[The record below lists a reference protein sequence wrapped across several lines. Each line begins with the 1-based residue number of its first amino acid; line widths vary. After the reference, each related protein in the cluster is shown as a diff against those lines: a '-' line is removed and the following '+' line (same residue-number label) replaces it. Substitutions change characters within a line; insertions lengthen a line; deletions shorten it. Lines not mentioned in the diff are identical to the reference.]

1 MRLELRDF
9 SKAYGGSVALRSASL
24 VVEPGTIHGLVG
36 PNGAGKSTL
45 VKIASGIVARDGGH
59 VLVDGEPVVLHRPS
73 DALAI
78 GIVPMPQELT
88 ILPGLS
94 VAENIVIGAEPRRGP
109 FLWPADRHAAARKV
123 IERFGLHLP
132 LAADAAKLTAAQ
144 QRLVMFAH
152 ALHKGARLL
161 ILDEPTA
168 ALSDADAE
176 VITQAVLRLKG
187 EGLSV
192 IYVSHRFH
200 EILQLCDEVTVIRDG
215 TSVGTT
221 RRSELNLG
229 HLVTAVVGKGALLD
243 SKPRT
248 GVAGPSILEVEDLAG
263 QELRG
268 VSLSL
273 KEGEILGVAGLPGS
287 GVSELL
293 EMLGGARHQRQGTIR
308 VHSNVVS
315 FRSPADALKK
325 GIAYLPAERARSSL
339 LGLSVRLNVVI
350 SSLGRVARMWIVTA
364 GIERKAV
371 AKVLDNVGI
380 AGKADSALG
389 SLSGGNRQKALM
401 GRCLMA
407 NAAVMVLDDPTVGV
421 DVRARHDL
429 HDLLRGLADEGR
441 AVIVSAS
448 EMEELAAIAD
458 RVIVLKRGRLAAE
471 LTGPELT
478 PDAVVI
484 AATHGT
490 ATAAE
495 AV

>member
-9 SKAYGGSVALRSASL
+9 SKSYGGTVALRSASI
-24 VVEPGTIHGLVG
+24 VVEPGTIHGIVG

-45 VKIASGIVARDGGH
+45 VKIACGIVRRDGGD
-59 VLVDGEPVVLHRPS
+59 VLVDGAPVVLHRPA
-73 DALAI
+73 DALAL

-109 FLWPADRHAAARKV
+109 FLWPPDRQAAARRV

-132 LAADAAKLTAAQ
+132 LAVDAAMLTAAQ

-168 ALSDADAE
+168 ALSDSDAE
-176 VITQAVLRLKG
+176 LITQAVLRLKR
-187 EGLSV
+187 EGISV

-200 EILQLCDEVTVIRDG
+200 EILELCDEVTVIRDG
-215 TSVGTT
+215 TSVGTIP
-221 RRSELNLG
+221 RNELDLRQ
-229 HLVTAVVGKGALLD
+229 LVTAVVGKGALLD
-243 SKPRT
+243 SKPRAT
-248 GVAGPSILEVEDLAG
+248 APGQTILETVDLAG
-263 QELRG
+263 AELRG
-268 VSLSL
+268 VSLRL
-273 KEGEILGVAGLPGS
+273 RKGEILGVAGLPGS
-287 GVSELL
+287 GVGELL
-293 EMLGGARHQRQGTIR
+293 EMLGGALRHRRGTIR
-308 VHSNVVS
+308 VHDKVEY
-315 FRSPADALKK
+315 FRTPADALRK
-325 GIAYLPAERARSSL
+325 GIAFLPAERARSSL

-350 SSLGRVARMWIVTA
+350 SSLGRVARLGMVTA
-364 GIERKAV
+364 GIERKGV
-371 AKVLDNVGI
+371 AKVLDSVGI
-380 AGKADSALG
+380 AGKADSLLG

-407 NAAVMVLDDPTVGV
+407 DAAVMILDDPTVGV

-458 RVIVLKRGRLAAE
+458 RVLVLKRGRITAE
-471 LTGPELT
+471 LAGSSLT
-478 PDAVVI
+478 PDAVVE

-490 ATAAE
+490 ASAA
-495 AV
+495 